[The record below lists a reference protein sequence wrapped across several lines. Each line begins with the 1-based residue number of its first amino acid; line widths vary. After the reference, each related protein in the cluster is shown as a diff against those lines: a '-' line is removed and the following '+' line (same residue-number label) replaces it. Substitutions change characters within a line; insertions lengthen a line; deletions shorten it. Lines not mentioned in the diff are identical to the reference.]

1 MRVLQM
7 ILIETGT
14 YEDAVIR
21 PYTTNL
27 SQENNAVELLREATN
42 YGQIV
47 TPGVIAGLASSV
59 LTQTANPEGICAIP
73 NNWTERRLRFFMEI
87 EMNSTNMTRNR
98 QLITGYTDYV
108 GFSAL
113 SGSAVNFDP
122 RMQLYINNSVLLR
135 DSMFAD
141 PATGAR
147 AFRSTVADDSQIL
160 RGGYVANMNGQ
171 IQDAHNTFALRPEDL
186 MGVQA
191 ANLQVMQRGG
201 GDVWDTRASMV
212 QGARKSHRD
221 NGIASRYLAKTIT
234 ALGQAYSNT
243 DVDNEPSSAV
253 YNQAFTAVQEQK
265 MYHDNFFATLNNRT
279 QYQHTGSVTWSELC
293 QLFQGLDD
301 VATLVRPGSTQQVSE
316 QYQRGQMEHWYG
328 TTTETLFASRL
339 MAAVPGIMIENMMTR
354 AFFTA
359 TNRTANGQFVIQFGE
374 DSVAGFTNGIDLT
387 GFMTRFEATLIQ
399 EVLATLTQNNLIDI
413 DLSMFVNI
421 MGETRISISI
431 GGAPYVDY
439 AAPSFCDA
447 LFSPVVTLNAQ
458 SITDIGAD
466 IDRLVSFINVPA
478 PNFGVGAGNP
488 GYMGR

>member
-14 YEDAVIR
+14 YEDALIR

-47 TPGVIAGLASSV
+47 TPSVIAGLASSV

-108 GFSAL
+108 GYSNL
-113 SGSAVNFDP
+113 TGGNVNFDP

-135 DSMFAD
+135 DSMFTD
-141 PATGAR
+141 STGAR

-160 RGGYVANMNGQ
+160 SGGFAANMQGQ
-171 IQDAHNTFALRPEDL
+171 IQDSHNTFALRPEDL

-201 GDVWDTRASMV
+201 GEVWDTRASMV

-221 NGIASRYLAKTIT
+221 NGIASRYLAKSLT

-243 DVDNEPSSAV
+243 DVENEPSSAV
-253 YNQAFTAVQEQK
+253 FNQAFGAVQEQK

-279 QYQHTGSVTWSELC
+279 QYQQTGSVSWGEMC
-293 QLFQGLDD
+293 QLFQGMDD

-359 TNRTANGQFVIQFGE
+359 TNRTQNGQFVIQFGE
-374 DSVAGFTNGIDLT
+374 DSVAGFTNGIDLS
-387 GFMTRFEATLIQ
+387 GFMTRFESTLIQ
-399 EVLATLTQNNLIDI
+399 EVLATLTQNSLIDI
-413 DLSMFVNI
+413 DLSMFVNV
-421 MGETRISISI
+421 MGETRISVSI

-458 SITDIGAD
+458 SIANIGDDIN
-466 IDRLVSFINVPA
+466 RLVSFINVPA

-488 GYMGR
+488 AFMAR